1 MVSLKRVQSRAA
13 IIRASRRCGQMGRG
27 ACLDSRFASVN
38 TAAVEIFVHAE
49 AVRSHRAIAAEPH
62 RDRNGACGRCRIAQF
77 RLLAMRTGQSVYYW
91 QVDAGITSLRERDVR
106 VPGSKRVTEALRYI
120 LQSMQF
126 GVYLFT
132 NYDEHLRAPNIGLL
146 RQIARTPIEQ
156 WSQSG
161 VRRRTRGRFR
171 TDSIVLTDRIKHTP
185 EIASKPRLR
194 DGRWVT

>member
-1 MVSLKRVQSRAA
+1 
-13 IIRASRRCGQMGRG
+13 MGRG
-27 ACLDSRFASVN
+27 ACLDFRFASVN
-38 TAAVEIFVHAE
+38 TAAVEVFVTPKLFDRILQSQQNLIAIETAHADD
-49 AVRSHRAIAAEPH
+49 V
-62 RDRNGACGRCRIAQF
+62 IAQF

-132 NYDEHLRAPNIGLL
+132 DYDEHLRAPNIGLL
-146 RQIARTPIEQ
+146 RQIAR
-156 WSQSG
+156 SRSSN
-161 VRRRTRGRFR
+161 GRKIVFVGER
-171 TDSIVLTDRIKHTP
+171 VTMPEGLDVLTDRIEHTP
-185 EIASKPRLR
+185 EIAGKPRLR